1 MLVLRLVCVLVA
13 IVCSTAAHSNSAH
26 LITNDD
32 YQPLGKV
39 MRFFEDPSGKLTAKE
54 ILNQNPEW
62 RVNHEEVLNRGFNN
76 STWWF
81 DINLTN
87 KDQATDWLFI
97 IEYPILDY
105 AHFNVYQNNKLQS
118 RYSMGDR
125 IPFSSRP
132 LDNRYLI
139 IPLTIKPSESQ
150 RILIQVQT
158 SGTLNMPVALWK
170 PEAFTSY
177 DSVRLIANG
186 IYFGALLI
194 IAAYNLLLYLA
205 LGDRPYIYYVGYVLC
220 IALFVGGLDGWNFKY
235 LWPWTTGLNDY
246 MNLIIISSA
255 SIFGLLFTRRFLE
268 LSTFS
273 KLLDRSLLVLMVV
286 TSILI
291 LSTLIFTYAE
301 LISFLAPLVV
311 VCCVFAFIS
320 GVVAMH
326 NKKPA
331 AKYYTAAWVAFFI
344 GAIALALSSIGVL
357 PVNVFTKHA
366 VQAGSLME
374 VLLLSFA
381 LAERINNER
390 AMRIKAQQDALEL
403 QVQSN
408 EQLEERVQERTIALE
423 RALQKLEEL
432 SNTDQLTGIKNR
444 RFMDSFL
451 EQEFSRA
458 LRNGKCISIMLM
470 DVDHFKSVNDTHGH
484 LVGDECLKEIAKRI
498 SDQVGRSADL
508 VARYG
513 GEEFCVI
520 LPDTDYDGTKSVAER
535 IRMSVEVDP
544 ISTSVGPLSLTIS
557 VGGCISVPSDSD
569 KLFALLEEADKALYQ
584 SKKQGRNLTTLINIS
599 C

>member
-1 MLVLRLVCVLVA
+1 
-13 IVCSTAAHSNSAH
+13 
-26 LITNDD
+26 
-32 YQPLGKV
+32 

-132 LDNRYLI
+132 IDNRYLI

-569 KLFALLEEADKALYQ
+569 KLFALLEEADKALYE